1 MPESAKANWHG
12 LAVDR
17 KATVDYA
24 VTVAFLFCKGGRK
37 MAWTAIT
44 YSCGHEGE
52 KQLFGPVADQSY
64 PGGEKEDLI
73 PFARSFVGELGEREL

>member
-1 MPESAKANWHG
+1 
-12 LAVDR
+12 
-17 KATVDYA
+17 
-24 VTVAFLFCKGGRK
+24 

-73 PFARSFVGELGEREL
+73 PFARSFVGELGEKEL